1 MAESHTYEPGE
12 LSLAADVDRL
22 QAEVQADNLIDDL
35 RARLSDE
42 NVDWKSAVFSVIS
55 EWPLP
60 DEDFEG
66 EHYIYLLDGEAFDWR
81 SLTDR
86 LVRSCEDMVDSD
98 QLEALLLGPDPPD
111 GMTDEEF
118 VRVLG
123 FEKHRA
129 HLNYLYGVTVERGLL
144 LATEETIR
152 KRRVSRGFSPS
163 DDHMDD
169 AYLDLYRASIDE
181 LLGEYSDDTGWVSP
195 KREPN
200 FQLVDSDAFTYWL
213 FKRRFKL
220 AEPARLASDTR
231 KALEQL
237 ERMRLANIK
246 RLGALRVYQVQL
258 AQQQPKKRRRRTKVS
273 TMKR

>member
-12 LSLAADVDRL
+12 LSLAADADRL

-35 RARLSDE
+35 RARLNDE

-60 DEDFEG
+60 DEYHEG

-86 LVRSCEDMVDSD
+86 LIRSCEGLVDSD
-98 QLEALLLGPDPPD
+98 ELEALLLGSDPPD

-169 AYLDLYRASIDE
+169 AYIDLYRASIDE
-181 LLGEYSDDTGWVSP
+181 LLASYSDDTGWVSP
-195 KREPN
+195 KREPI

-237 ERMRLANIK
+237 ERMRLANVK
-246 RLGALRVYQVQL
+246 RQAALRIYKAQL
-258 AQQQPKKRRRRTKVS
+258 AQQPPKKRRRRTKAPAV
-273 TMKR
+273 RR

>member
-1 MAESHTYEPGE
+1 MAESHNYEPGD
-12 LSLAADVDRL
+12 LPMAADADRL
-22 QAEVQADNLIDDL
+22 QAEVLADNLIDDL
-35 RARLSDE
+35 RARLNDE
-42 NVDWKSAVFSVIS
+42 NVDWKAAVFSVIS

-60 DEDFEG
+60 DEDYDG

-81 SLTDR
+81 SLADR
-86 LVRSCEDMVDSD
+86 LVKACEDKVEPEE
-98 QLEALLLGPDPPD
+98 LEALLLGSDPPE

-118 VRVLG
+118 MRVLG

-144 LATEETIR
+144 LATEESIR

-163 DDHMDD
+163 DDHVDD
-169 AYLDLYRASIDE
+169 AYIDLYRAPIDE
-181 LLGEYSDDTGWVSP
+181 LLIEYGTDTGWVSA
-195 KREPN
+195 KREPR

-237 ERMRLANIK
+237 ERMGLANVK
-246 RLGALRVYQVQL
+246 RHAALRVYHAQL
-258 AQQQPKKRRRRTKVS
+258 AQEPPKKRRRRTKK
-273 TMKR
+273 T

>member
-12 LSLAADVDRL
+12 LSLAADADRL

-35 RARLSDE
+35 HARLNDE

-86 LVRSCEDMVDSD
+86 LIRSCEGMVDSD
-98 QLEALLLGPDPPD
+98 ELEALLLGSDPPD

-123 FEKHRA
+123 VEKHRA

-169 AYLDLYRASIDE
+169 AYIDLYRASIDE

-200 FQLVDSDAFTYWL
+200 FLLVDSDAFTYWL

-237 ERMRLANIK
+237 ERMRLANVK
-246 RLGALRVYQVQL
+246 RQAALRVYQAQL
-258 AQQQPKKRRRRTKVS
+258 VQQQPKKRRRRTKVS